1 MTFQLVLISLQLVDM
16 ICHKAGG
23 MPVKWIS
30 EYPIFFFYFFDGM
43 PWNASLQFVK
53 GTEWHL
59 SLQAA
64 LISIPVLTCVSCG
77 ASAGIIAVYSDRSVS
92 HFEDTDVTEMVCVWM
107 EWQKRSHADAL
118 INPLHR
124 VLLWS
129 CRGPPPPS
137 FSLANTFW
145 RLLSSKECAFTAAKC
160 ILQAALTGFVR
171 ESSRLLVPLQ
181 VTDETRS
188 PGL

>member
-16 ICHKAGG
+16 ICHKAGE

-30 EYPIFFFYFFDGM
+30 EYPIYFFSFSDGI

-77 ASAGIIAVYSDRSVS
+77 ASAGIIALYSDRSVS
-92 HFEDTDVTEMVCVWM
+92 YFEDTDVTEMVCVWM
-107 EWQKRSHADAL
+107 ERQKRSHADAL

-129 CRGPPPPS
+129 CRGPPPLFLLQTLSGDSCALRSVLLQQPS
-137 FSLANTFW
+137 ASFKQHS
-145 RLLSSKECAFTAAKC
+145 R
-160 ILQAALTGFVR
+160 ALF
-171 ESSRLLVPLQ
+171 ESRAGCWCLY
-181 VTDETRS
+181 R
-188 PGL
+188 